1 MLSATRCTKRKFCL
15 LTGFLILFASFGFA
29 QDTTTHITLKGQ
41 ILESGTG
48 LPLEQ
53 VMVSVS
59 ATGAIAETDDQGQF
73 EVPVSGLFENIV
85 INRPGYTRRELYL
98 SGHNDIVVY
107 LVQSEFYAIDN
118 DVVLPLQTKVAREI
132 TLPVST
138 ITGADIDKRPTHA
151 TDALLQGLIPGLHV
165 VRHSGFPGH
174 KSWLSIGGVSSIYA
188 NTQPLLVIDGMI
200 HEYNYADQSV
210 IDGFTFNPWDV
221 VDAEDIANV
230 SVLKGSLASWGSN
243 GSNGII
249 YVNTEQ
255 RDETSSQISFSA
267 YGGVGLMPVKIP
279 MLNNEQFRRYFSEQ
293 LTESGENPADYPWL
307 QGEVSDEEYYRYN
320 NNTDWQDLLFKPS
333 SLQKY
338 HIFLKGGDEI
348 ATYNISTGFLK
359 HGSIYENSAY
369 SRYNLRINGKINIT
383 DKFSVVPNV
392 KLSLSDSYLA
402 SMGAE
407 DYKNPLTSALLKSP
421 LMAPM
426 ARDPETGVLLNELD
440 DVGVFN
446 VSNPVAIVEEGMG
459 TNRNYHFLSSIDF
472 RYQFS
477 QKLMVSSLTGISYN
491 NSRESLFVPDHGLV
505 NQEFADNS
513 RHDLVYDFR
522 STQNHSKI
530 SYSEDIK
537 KGLFEAILGFRYMK
551 NSYKYNEGNDLNT
564 ASDDFRN
571 LGQGAKY
578 QYLRTTL
585 GDDRELIWASFYG
598 VFNYTVKDKYY
609 MVANISH
616 DGNSNINKNNRYNL
630 YPSLGVAWRLSSE
643 PWFSETGK
651 IGDLKLRGSY
661 GISGNMHSYA
671 YDYSKLFY
679 VGRRLGETGV
689 LVRDAVPNTNLE
701 IERKSTANIGVD
713 FSTAH
718 LKSNFVVNY
727 YFSTIGNLL
736 INQQLPTFGFENY
749 FDNGGVLN
757 INAIE
762 FSYNGRT
769 HASNLIWTY
778 GFSISRY
785 RSKVKNLHFLDDAKE
800 FIIHDVTEIN
810 DIRVQYITRENQG
823 LNLFYGYETDKTDLL
838 YTNDQEAQTVTGP
851 GGIPMQA
858 GDVRYVDHK
867 PDGVIN
873 SEDKTVIGDPNPD
886 FYGGIHTALI
896 YKNIELAALFTYA
909 YGNDIFNYTR
919 QKTEAMDQ
927 FYNQTVA
934 TGNRWTEVNGSDDM
948 PRASYGDPTGNAV
961 FSDRWIEDGSYFRLK
976 DLTISYT
983 IPGGAKQY
991 QDINIYVTASNL
1003 LTFTNYTGY
1012 DPENYY
1018 ENSPYQM
1025 GIDYGNIPQIRT
1037 VLIGLKLSL

>member
-1 MLSATRCTKRKFCL
+1 MLSAIRCKKRKFWL
-15 LTGFLILFASFGFA
+15 STGFLILFVSFGFA

-48 LPLEQ
+48 LSLKQ

-59 ATGAIAETDDQGQF
+59 ATGAIAETDDQGHF
-73 EVPVSGLFENIV
+73 EIPVSGLFENIV
-85 INRPGYTRRELYL
+85 INRPGYTKRELYL
-98 SGHNDIVVY
+98 SGHNDIVIY
-107 LVQSEFYAIDN
+107 LVQSGFYTIDN

-132 TLPVST
+132 IHPVST
-138 ITGADIDKRPTHA
+138 ITGADIDKLPAHA
-151 TDALLQGLIPGLHV
+151 TDALLQGLIPGLNV

-174 KSWLSIGGVSSIYA
+174 KSWLSIGGLASIYA
-188 NTQPLLVIDGMI
+188 KTEPLLVIDGMI

-221 VDAEDIANV
+221 VDGEDIANV

-279 MLNNEQFRRYFSEQ
+279 MLNNDQFRRFFSDQ
-293 LTESGENPADYPWL
+293 LTGSGGNSTDYPWL
-307 QGEVSDEEYYRYN
+307 QGDVSDEEYYRYN
-320 NNTDWQDLLFKPS
+320 NNSDWQDLLFKPS

-392 KLSLSDSYLA
+392 KLSLSDSYVA

-459 TNRNYHFLSSIDF
+459 TNRNYHFVSSIDF
-472 RYQFS
+472 RYKFS
-477 QKLMVSSLTGISYN
+477 QKLMISSLTGISYN
-491 NSRESLFVPDHGLV
+491 NSRESLFVPDHGLI
-505 NQEFADNS
+505 NQEFANNS

-522 STQNHSKI
+522 SMQNHSKI
-530 SYSEDIK
+530 SYSEDMK
-537 KGLFEAILGFRYMK
+537 TGLFEAILGFRYMK

-630 YPSLGVAWRLSSE
+630 YPSLGLAWRLSSE
-643 PWFSETGK
+643 PMFSEMEK

-689 LVRDAVPNTNLE
+689 LVRDAVPNTNLG

-727 YFSTIGNLL
+727 YFSTVGNIL

-769 HASNLIWTY
+769 HVSNFIWTY
-778 GFSISRY
+778 GFSVTRY
-785 RSKVKNLHFLDDAKE
+785 RSKLRNLYFLDDAKK

-823 LNLFYGYETDKTDLL
+823 LNLFYGYETDKTDQL
-838 YTNDQEAQTVTGP
+838 YRSDKEAQTVTGP

-858 GDVRYVDHK
+858 GDLRYVDHN

-886 FYGGIHTALI
+886 FYGGIHTALT
-896 YKNIELAALFTYA
+896 YKNIELAALFTYS

-927 FYNQTVA
+927 VYNQTAA
-934 TGNRWTEVNGSDDM
+934 TGNRWTELHGSDDM

-961 FSDRWIEDGSYFRLK
+961 FSDRWIEDGSYLRLK
-976 DLTISYT
+976 DLTISYI
-983 IPGGAKQY
+983 IPRGTK
-991 QDINIYVTASNL
+991 
-1003 LTFTNYTGY
+1003 
-1012 DPENYY
+1012 
-1018 ENSPYQM
+1018 
-1025 GIDYGNIPQIRT
+1025 
-1037 VLIGLKLSL
+1037 